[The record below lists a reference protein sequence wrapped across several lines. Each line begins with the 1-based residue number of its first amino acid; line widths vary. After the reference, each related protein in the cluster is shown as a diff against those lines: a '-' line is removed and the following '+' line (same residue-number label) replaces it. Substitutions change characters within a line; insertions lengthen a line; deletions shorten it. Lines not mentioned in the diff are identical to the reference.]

1 MTKNDAVQSAG
12 AKLDQLNDTMRRVMI
27 LNAAMAGMLAIL
39 TALACYTTF
48 EYVRLK
54 MAMNQMAA
62 GMDRSFTPKP
72 KAPIVTKQGLRSPG

>member
-39 TALACYTTF
+39 TLCASYAAF

-62 GMDRSFTPKP
+62 GMEKSFQPKP
-72 KAPIVTKQGLRSPG
+72 KAPVVTKQGLRSPG